1 MTDIELIKK
10 YIEKDKQ
17 ELAIK
22 RLNDGYPVQYILGNV
37 EFYNCNILVNENV
50 LIPRFETEY
59 LVDKTIKYL
68 NFLDIKNPQ
77 VLEIGTGSGCIAI
90 ALKKNVDCNIT
101 ALDISKEALEVANK
115 NALLNSVNINFIE
128 RDIHEYNSLQKY
140 DLIISNPPYVPY
152 NSLVDEKI
160 KFEPSNA
167 IYAPIIS
174 DYCSF
179 CDSKSIFLPLIAFE
193 IGDKE
198 GDMVKEL
205 ANRYLNNPFIKIEK
219 DYNNYERYVFISN
232 KVIL

>member
-1 MTDIELIKK
+1 M
-10 YIEKDKQ
+10 
-17 ELAIK
+17 
-22 RLNDGYPVQYILGNV
+22 NG
-37 EFYNCNILVNENV
+37 
-50 LIPRFETEY
+50 
-59 LVDKTIKYL
+59 
-68 NFLDIKNPQ
+68 
-77 VLEIGTGSGCIAI
+77 LEWH
-90 ALKKNVDCNIT
+90 VDCEIV

-115 NALLNSVNINFIE
+115 NALLNNVNINLIE
-128 RDIHEYNSLQKY
+128 SDIHEYNSLQKY

-167 IYAPIIS
+167 IYAPNDGIYFYDVILS
-174 DYCSF
+174 KIKFNLKNDY
-179 CDSKSIFLPLIAFE
+179 LIAFE

-232 KVIL
+232 KAIL